1 MIKRME
7 IKGVHLTIDDKLR
20 KYVERK
26 LGGVDRVMSRH
37 SRESAHLE
45 VSLKETKPTRGP
57 KQCHCDLTLRLPHET
72 IVIKES
78 TINMYAAVDIAE
90 SKLKM
95 QLKKYKETHEQG
107 KLHRKLFGGRRPS
120 VVIESAE

>member
-26 LGGVDRVMSRH
+26 LGGLDRVMSKH

-45 VSLKETKPTRGP
+45 VTLKEVKPTRGA
-57 KQCHCDLTLRLPHET
+57 KQCHCDLTLHMPHEN

-95 QLKKYKETHEQG
+95 QLKKYKDMHEQG
-107 KLHRKLFGGRRPS
+107 KLHRRLFGGRRPS
-120 VVIESAE
+120 VVIEGTE